1 MRMRMWMLRRTDSK
15 TGKHTVHQPSQS
27 KCTWTFE
34 KGHVVW
40 KFTGNVPD
48 AHPGQG
54 ILRGLAQAKRTW
66 TVTRATLCRNLQEN
80 AGRYSRAL
88 HFVRAC
94 TIEMHMDMS
103 QEPLCVEIY
112 SKNAGRQSR
121 QPFCA
126 SLRSRNAHGHFTRA
140 ILCRNLHEKKPRRV
154 GYHLD

>member
-1 MRMRMWMLRRTDSK
+1 MLYGNLQEMYRTRIP
-15 TGKHTVHQPSQS
+15 GKAFCAGLRKRNVH
-27 KCTWTFE
+27 
-34 KGHVVW
+34 GH
-40 KFTGNVPD
+40 
-48 AHPGQG
+48 
-54 ILRGLAQAKRTW
+54 
-66 TVTRATLCRNLQEN
+66 VTRATLCRNLQEN